1 MMNEELNRLENEGTI
16 ENVTREPTPWLN
28 ALVIIPKGRFKIKI
42 LREEDTRL
50 LRLTICLLN

>member
-16 ENVTREPTPWLN
+16 ENVTRELTPWLN

-42 LREEDTRL
+42 LREDDTRL
-50 LRLTICLLN
+50 LRLTIFL